1 MDIIRYMIGVIFRRE
16 SILGIISIFNDTN
29 ITTIHPQYNKM
40 PNSQKAAGRFI
51 QKHLTCILKTKM
63 YYECL

>member
-1 MDIIRYMIGVIFRRE
+1 MNVIGL
-16 SILGIISIFNDTN
+16 LGIISIFNDTN
-29 ITTIHPQYNKM
+29 ITTIQPQYNKI

-63 YYECL
+63 YYECLRIFLFNAYVH